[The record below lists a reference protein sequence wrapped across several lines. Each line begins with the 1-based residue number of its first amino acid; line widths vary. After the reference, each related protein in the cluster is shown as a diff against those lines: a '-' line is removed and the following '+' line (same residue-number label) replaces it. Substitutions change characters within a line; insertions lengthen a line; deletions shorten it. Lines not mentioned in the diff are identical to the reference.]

1 MQKESLHQTQ
11 AENDPEKPKGSNT
24 DQNLLKTEFM
34 VLKGETTMPEQID
47 NLEVIKRED
56 ETVLDEAARN
66 QIDRVAEKAAEKA
79 SRTEQDYDRAHQIV
93 SK

>member
-1 MQKESLHQTQ
+1 
-11 AENDPEKPKGSNT
+11 
-24 DQNLLKTEFM
+24 
-34 VLKGETTMPEQID
+34 MPEQID

>member
-1 MQKESLHQTQ
+1 VQKESLHQTQ